1 MTPLWMASMLVV
13 IDSVLFELHKRVQVV
28 HSTSMAA
35 GEWAIPTMEKIGA
48 VVVVRTDGDGDKKLQ
63 TNQIEKD
70 LTVVVVVDV
79 VRVGNTELDASGE
92 GTTMDSL
99 GELMIL
105 SRSQEPSEGVE
116 MVPEGSNS
124 LKG

>member
-1 MTPLWMASMLVV
+1 
-13 IDSVLFELHKRVQVV
+13 
-28 HSTSMAA
+28 MAA